1 MLNVSFKIFTKV
13 LANRLT
19 GVANKVARPSQTTV
33 LLGRSILEGLVVL
46 HETIQELHKK
56 KKDGVILILD
66 FEKAY
71 DKVNWPFLQ

>member
-19 GVANKVARPSQTTV
+19 GVANKVARLSQTTF